1 MLIFAIHP
9 SICAFYRE
17 NGIYSLLFCKIDEV
31 DTKVEGEYTKM
42 NAITIVI
49 GSICILLIV
58 YRLYGTFMA
67 AKVLKLKDSKPTPA
81 QKFEDGRDYVPTN
94 KWVVFGHH
102 FAAIAA
108 AGPLVGPILAAQF
121 GYLPGL
127 LWLLIG
133 AVIGGAVH
141 DMVVLFASMR
151 RNGKSLSEVAKEE
164 LGPVAGFCTGLAMLF
179 IITITMAGLSLVVL
193 GALERNPWGTFA
205 VGITIPIAM
214 GVGLYH
220 KKTGNLKLATIVGF
234 ALIMVAIVLGPNI
247 QGTWLGD
254 MLTLEKSTLALILP
268 IYAFFAAALPV
279 WLLLAPRDYL
289 STFMKIGVFAA
300 LIIGVFIVNP
310 DVQFPAFTEFLNGG
324 GPVVAGPVW
333 PFISITIACGAISG
347 FHAFVGSGTTP
358 KMVNR
363 WSDVKGV
370 AFGAMLVEC
379 LVAIMALI
387 AAVSL
392 QPGDYFAI
400 NSSPEKFATLG
411 METVHLD
418 ELSKEVG
425 MDLEGRTGGAVTL
438 AVGMTYIFTAVPFFA
453 KLASYFYQ
461 FVILFEAVFILT
473 AIDSGTRVARYLI
486 QDFLGDF
493 IKPLKRTDSI
503 GANIFASAL
512 ACFVWGYLLFSGDI
526 SSVWA
531 LFGVSNQLM
540 ASIGLIVGA
549 TVVLKIAEKR
559 WYMLTCLIPLA
570 YLFVTVMVAGYWM
583 VKNVYLNAANPGF
596 NVLNAILSIIMLILG
611 IVIMVTSIIKWTN
624 LWKIPQAILV
634 KNSEKEV
641 A

>member
-1 MLIFAIHP
+1 
-9 SICAFYRE
+9 
-17 NGIYSLLFCKIDEV
+17 
-31 DTKVEGEYTKM
+31 M
-42 NAITIVI
+42 NAVTIVI
-49 GSICILLIV
+49 GSICILLIA

-67 AKVLKLKDSKPTPA
+67 AKVLKLDDSKPTPA
-81 QKFEDGRDYVPTN
+81 HELEDGKDYVPTN
-94 KWVVFGHH
+94 KWVTFGHH

-127 LWLLIG
+127 IWLLIG

-151 RNGKSLSEVAKEE
+151 QDGKSLSEIAKKE
-164 LGPVAGFCTGLAMLF
+164 LGPVAGFCAGLAMLF

-193 GALERNPWGTFA
+193 SALERNPWGTFA

-220 KKTGNLKLATIVGF
+220 KKTGNLKVATIVGF
-234 ALIMVAIVLGPNI
+234 GLIVAAIVWGPNI
-247 QGTWLGD
+247 QGTALGD
-254 MLTLEKSTLALILP
+254 FLTFEKSTIAILLP
-268 IYAFFAAALPV
+268 VYAFFAAALPV

-289 STFMKIGVFAA
+289 STFMKIGVFVA
-300 LIIGVFIVNP
+300 LIIGVFYVNP
-310 DVQFPAFTEFLNGG
+310 AVQFPAFTEFVNGG
-324 GPVVAGPVW
+324 GPVIAGPVW

-358 KMVNR
+358 KMINR
-363 WSDVKGV
+363 WSDIKGV

-392 QPGDYFAI
+392 MPGDYFAI
-400 NSSPEKFATLG
+400 NATPEKYAALG

-418 ELSKEVG
+418 RLSDEIG
-425 MDLEGRTGGAVTL
+425 MDLEGRTGGAVSL
-438 AVGMTYIFTAVPFFA
+438 AVGMTYIFTEIPIFS
-453 KLASYFYQ
+453 KMASYFFQ

-486 QDFLGDF
+486 QDFGGTYF
-493 IKPLKRTDSI
+493 KPLKRLDSLF
-503 GANIFASAL
+503 ATIFASAL
-512 ACFVWGYLLFSGDI
+512 ACFMWGYLLYSGDI

-540 ASIGLIVGA
+540 ASIGLIIGA
-549 TVVLKIAEKR
+549 TVILKIADKR
-559 WYMLTCLIPLA
+559 WYMLTCLIPLS
-570 YLFVTVMVAGYWM
+570 YLYVTVNVAGYWM
-583 VKNVYLNAANPGF
+583 VKNVYWNTQHAGF
-596 NVLNAILSIIMLILG
+596 SVLNGSLSIIMLVLGLVIL
-611 IVIMVTSIIKWTN
+611 VASIRKWIE
-624 LWKIPQAILV
+624 LRKIPQNVLV
-634 KNSEKEV
+634 ERAAKGLI
-641 A
+641 